1 MLNHKEEVEGEDEED
16 DYEDDGFSEIEL
28 DDQED
33 IEETKFDELMSL
45 HPSELQARTSNLG
58 KHPLTNNKQSQES
71 ILTEAGIAK

>member
-1 MLNHKEEVEGEDEED
+1 MLNQKEEEEGDDDD

-45 HPSELQARTSNLG
+45 HPSELQARASNLG